1 MAFSPFLRRIQPHP
15 LSSIK
20 MYSTCPPFFHHVHTT
35 RRPPDLLGYTRQN
48 ILHFTARRRPCS
60 RWTEYFPVPSSSF
73 EESRWTKKEEKCTQ
87 NLLFWK
93 TSQAKSQIARD
104 EGRPNALFEGV
115 REKSGRREGSPP
127 SYGISSRKEEEDF
140 VVAGLTQIW

>member
-1 MAFSPFLRRIQPHP
+1 MDEERRKMHTKLAFL
-15 LSSIK
+15 
-20 MYSTCPPFFHHVHTT
+20 
-35 RRPPDLLGYTRQN
+35 
-48 ILHFTARRRPCS
+48 
-60 RWTEYFPVPSSSF
+60 
-73 EESRWTKKEEKCTQ
+73 
-87 NLLFWK
+87 K

-127 SYGISSRKEEEDF
+127 PPSSCGISSRKEEEDF

>member
-1 MAFSPFLRRIQPHP
+1 M
-15 LSSIK
+15 
-20 MYSTCPPFFHHVHTT
+20 
-35 RRPPDLLGYTRQN
+35 D
-48 ILHFTARRRPCS
+48 
-60 RWTEYFPVPSSSF
+60 
-73 EESRWTKKEEKCTQ
+73 EEGRKCTQ

-127 SYGISSRKEEEDF
+127 PPSSYGISSRKEEEDF